1 MLVVLKMSNII
12 HYTVA
17 WTYFFPITH
26 GYETMT
32 FYLKLLQAGK
42 IAENKPFFFNKV
54 PRTENS
60 ESITF
65 CIHWKVYFQIVH

>member
-1 MLVVLKMSNII
+1 MFVVLKMSNII

-42 IAENKPFFFNKV
+42 IAENKPFYLSK
-54 PRTENS
+54 PT
-60 ESITF
+60 
-65 CIHWKVYFQIVH
+65 H

>member
-1 MLVVLKMSNII
+1 MFVVLKMSNII

-42 IAENKPFFFNKV
+42 IVENKPFYLTKAHALKIVKV
-54 PRTENS
+54 
-60 ESITF
+60 
-65 CIHWKVYFQIVH
+65 